1 MHHIKFS
8 TIFLIAL
15 LVLSTEVVAQKIYKC
30 GTTYSQQA
38 CPDGVIVP
46 AAPTPD
52 TAKTTAADQATRRDA
67 LTADRMEKSRL
78 QQEKKDLAANTPDFK
93 RKARATS
100 TQAEVKPLVKKRTTM
115 GKDEEFRAV
124 VPGTVTPKN
133 HSKK

>member
-1 MHHIKFS
+1 
-8 TIFLIAL
+8 
-15 LVLSTEVVAQKIYKC
+15 
-30 GTTYSQQA
+30 
-38 CPDGVIVP
+38 
-46 AAPTPD
+46 
-52 TAKTTAADQATRRDA
+52 
-67 LTADRMEKSRL
+67 MEKSRL

>member
-52 TAKTTAADQATRRDA
+52 TAKTAAAD
-67 LTADRMEKSRL
+67 
-78 QQEKKDLAANTPDFK
+78 
-93 RKARATS
+93 
-100 TQAEVKPLVKKRTTM
+100 
-115 GKDEEFRAV
+115 
-124 VPGTVTPKN
+124 
-133 HSKK
+133 